1 MTKKPVSTKPT
12 DETIHEVI
20 EPTIANK
27 HKSKETSVKHS
38 AETYPRFGVITL
50 IIALVGVA
58 ISIDGLLKIR
68 AWNTGMSTFR
78 AELEHR
84 LDTEQERLNT
94 LETALKGIDLRQQKL
109 STQFTYY
116 QSIIVPV
123 LQEKRPVDLLWQI
136 QKAHN
141 WIQQAQLD
149 LRWSGDWKGALLLMK
164 ATHSILDQSKISQL
178 NSTNQLLADDI
189 TLLSKA
195 TAIDNTKILA
205 KIQQLSDD
213 IPTLP
218 IPSKP
223 TIPSTTTASATQ
235 TAPEEPL
242 WRRVWTSIKNVV
254 VIRPSQETD
263 VTGEGLSLE
272 QSRQTL
278 NDNLYLTLQQTQWA
292 LLKKDNKLFHW
303 ELTQIT
309 DTIQKNGALI
319 DLNDAKTTACLQDLS
334 DLQQQNL
341 NPTLPDLHP
350 VCQQLKTY
358 IDTLLAQGKAA

>member
-12 DETIHEVI
+12 DETIQEVI
-20 EPTIANK
+20 KPAIVDK
-27 HKSKETSVKHS
+27 PKSKETSTKSS

-50 IIALVGVA
+50 VIALVGVA
-58 ISIDGLLKIR
+58 ISIDGLLKIQS
-68 AWNTGMSTFR
+68 WNTGMKTFR

-136 QKAHN
+136 QKADN

-164 ATHSILDQSKISQL
+164 ATHSILDQSKIAQL
-178 NSTNQLLADDI
+178 DSTNQLLADDI
-189 TLLSKA
+189 TLLSNA
-195 TAIDNTKILA
+195 TLIDNTKVLA
-205 KIQQLSDD
+205 KIQQLSDE

-223 TIPSTTTASATQ
+223 IATPAAAASAANTSS
-235 TAPEEPL
+235 EPL
-242 WRRVWTSIKNVV
+242 WRRAWTSIKNVV

-263 VTGEGLSLE
+263 AAGEGLSLE

-278 NDNLYLTLQQTQWA
+278 NDNLYMALQQTQWA
-292 LLKKDNKLFHW
+292 LLKKDDKLFHW
-303 ELTQIT
+303 ELTQVT

-319 DLNDAKTTACLQDLS
+319 DLNDAKTTAFLQDLTN
-334 DLQQQNL
+334 LQQQNL

-358 IDTLLAQGKAA
+358 IKTLLAQEKTA